1 REHCADGFAD
11 DPFYEADAHGVDL
24 PVSIHQGVHPEYLE
38 KGTAG
43 IIDYFKKQ
51 LLSKWLQ
58 STELLVV
65 CYDRQDLVPVIKG
78 HEQLGR
84 TEKLRECS
92 RPSTRTQRTRFL
104 RSSMGHGFE
113 PMARRR
119 GTESPPTSPRAC

>member
-1 REHCADGFAD
+1 MGQRALCRWIRRR
-11 DPFYEADAHGVDL
+11 PFLRSRRSWRGSPRVNPPRGAPG
-24 PVSIHQGVHPEYLE
+24 YLE

-65 CYDRQDLVPVIKG
+65 CYDRQELVPVIKG

-84 TEKLRECS
+84 TEKLGECS
-92 RPSTRTQRTRFL
+92 RTFDPKSTDPVPSLQ
-104 RSSMGHGFE
+104 
-113 PMARRR
+113 
-119 GTESPPTSPRAC
+119 